1 MCLTSQT
8 SLFPADNNPLLSP
21 SAHQNLAFS
30 LVDNFGPEVG
40 MRLLLDYIRRRCEAW
55 KKYDM
60 KREVLK
66 YEASKSRNTACSKIP
81 DEKRMTVLRSGEQD
95 RRGRGWRE
103 FWHINWLSV
112 VMRKRIATDSHD
124 PQADM
129 ERIKVVLVED
139 LQRLDNEYII
149 MLEQKARENEV
160 VRVFMENQATAM
172 SQLER
177 SIACLR
183 TYRNNLIEEIQFS
196 KYKL

>member
-1 MCLTSQT
+1 MCLTCQT
-8 SLFPADNNPLLSP
+8 SLFRTDNNPLLSP
-21 SAHQNLAFS
+21 SAHQKLAFS

-40 MRLLLDYIRRRCEAW
+40 MHLLLDYIRRRCEAW
-55 KKYDM
+55 KKYDT

-81 DEKRMTVLRSGEQD
+81 DGKWLTGEQA

-124 PQADM
+124 LQADM

-139 LQRLDNEYII
+139 LQRLDSEYII

-172 SQLER
+172 SQLGR